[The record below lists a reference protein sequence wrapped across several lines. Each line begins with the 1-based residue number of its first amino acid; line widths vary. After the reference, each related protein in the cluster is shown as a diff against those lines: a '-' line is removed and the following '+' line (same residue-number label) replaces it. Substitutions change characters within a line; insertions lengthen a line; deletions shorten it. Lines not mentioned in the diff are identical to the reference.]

1 MTPRVQQSLA
11 QRANRTSPSEE
22 TRTARHQP
30 RYGADGRQPKTAKY
44 VKYNGECRACFSC
57 VAFEIMSGN
66 KVREWN
72 FKRLCRVQQVE

>member
-1 MTPRVQQSLA
+1 
-11 QRANRTSPSEE
+11 
-22 TRTARHQP
+22 
-30 RYGADGRQPKTAKY
+30 
-44 VKYNGECRACFSC
+44 